1 MDKCSNREEWLR
13 ELVYRLHVEVF
24 LQATVDNH
32 WCIDEDAEMPA
43 FRISCSFPGGGTA
56 RKRIG
61 ECWSALNS
69 ADGTTEMMV
78 SPLLDDEMRVA
89 GIVAHEMVHM
99 YVGVEHGHK
108 APFKRLATAIGLEG
122 KMTATTE
129 GEAFKAAVRPILDDL
144 GPYPHAAL
152 SLEGCEKKQTYLL
165 KAECPECGFTMRV
178 TQKWLTVTGGDL
190 RCPDPDC
197 NDEWDIAHRMQIG

>member
-13 ELVYRLHVEVF
+13 ELVYRLHDEVF
-24 LQATVDNH
+24 IPVADGDV
-32 WCIDEDAEMPA
+32 DAEVPA

-61 ECWSALNS
+61 ECWSTLNS

-152 SLEGCEKKQTYLL
+152 SLAGRKKKQTYLL
-165 KAECPECGFTMRV
+165 KAECPCCGFTMRV
-178 TQKWLTVTGGDL
+178 TQKWVEAAGFDL
-190 RCPDPDC
+190 RCPDPSCED
-197 NDEWDIAHRMQIG
+197 DSGEPSMMQIG